1 MKKILFF
8 FLLINFISVAKAE
21 VTYLEILKNPTDLKL
36 NLQYAKEQ
44 EALGE
49 FKSVIATLERLTAL
63 YPTNIDL
70 KLYLLSISVKTDSTE
85 KVSRLINEIRQSD
98 EITDEIKNRVAQVFD
113 DINKKKVDQE
123 KTAARQK
130 ARDAVNEVEK
140 QKIQS
145 AQAPSSNWTFYQD
158 IGWKHALHSNV
169 GSISNSKT
177 KYAGA
182 GGTITPMTGVEG
194 DNIETISTLTG
205 AIFQINETS
214 NIAMTLGT
222 SSSEQNRATT
232 DENDTNSYSSSY
244 SKFTNRNTFVGSLSL
259 TDTNTRRSADTISRN
274 LNLSNTFSITDN
286 HKLSS
291 GITLADSRGNQNPS
305 NLTKRQS
312 NTFKQGINM
321 GYQYTFGAQHS
332 LKFNYAFNETEAIA
346 DYNGLSDEAYTLSYS
361 KNFAIG
367 NLGLSY
373 SLTNKEYNEADTA
386 LVHPTIIRNDDIENY
401 SISLNGSLGQI
412 SRSTELFKLPE
423 NVENYLNTLSYSL
436 SWSETNS
443 NSNWLQN
450 DYEKET
456 FNFGLTKRVYF

>member
-1 MKKILFF
+1 MKKILLF
-8 FLLINFISVAKAE
+8 FLLINFISTAKAE

-113 DINKKKVDQE
+113 DINKKKVDQN
-123 KTAARQK
+123 KATARKK
-130 ARDAVNEVEK
+130 ARDIVNEAEK
-140 QKIQS
+140 QKTQT
-145 AQAPSSNWTFYQD
+145 AQTVPSNWTFYQD
-158 IGWKHALHSNV
+158 IGWRTALHSNV

-177 KYAGA
+177 KYSS
-182 GGTITPMTGVEG
+182 GTIVNMTGVEG
-194 DNIETISTLTG
+194 DNIETINTLTG
-205 AIFQINETS
+205 VIYQINETS
-214 NIAMTLGT
+214 NIAMTFGT
-222 SSSEQNRATT
+222 SSSEQNRATS
-232 DENDTNSYSSSY
+232 DENDTNSYSASY
-244 SKFTNRNTFVGSLSL
+244 SKFTNKNSFSGSLSL

-274 LNLSNTFSITDN
+274 LNLNNTFSITDN

-291 GITLADSRGNQNPS
+291 GITLADSRGNQNS
-305 NLTKRQS
+305 TNTTKREA
-312 NTFKQGINM
+312 NTFKQGANV
-321 GYQYTFGAQHS
+321 GYRYTFGDQHS
-332 LKFNYAFNETEAIA
+332 LNFKYAFNETEAIA
-346 DYNGLSDEAYTLSYS
+346 DYNGLTDETYSFSYS

-373 SLTNKEYNEADTA
+373 SITDKKYNQVDTF
-386 LVHPTIIRNDDIENY
+386 VHPTIIRKDDVKDY

-412 SRSTELFKLPE
+412 SRSTELFKLPKSL
-423 NVENYLNTLSYSL
+423 ENYLNTLSYSI

>member
-130 ARDAVNEVEK
+130 ARDIVNEAEK
-140 QKIQS
+140 QKTQT
-145 AQAPSSNWTFYQD
+145 ATLPSSNWTFYQD
-158 IGWKHALHSNV
+158 IGWKMALHSNV

-177 KYAGA
+177 KYSSGA
-182 GGTITPMTGVEG
+182 IVDMTGAEG
-194 DNIETISTLTG
+194 DNIETINTLTG
-205 AIFQINETS
+205 AIYQIDETS
-214 NIAMTLGT
+214 NIAMTIGT
-222 SSSEQNRATT
+222 SSSEQNRATS
-232 DENDTNSYSSSY
+232 DENDTNSYSGSY
-244 SKFTNRNTFVGSLSL
+244 SKFTNRNSFVASLSL
-259 TDTNTRRSADTISRN
+259 TDANTRRSADTISRN
-274 LNLSNTFSITDN
+274 LNLNNTYDISDN
-286 HKLSS
+286 HKFSS
-291 GITLADSRGNQNPS
+291 GVTLAESKGNQNPS
-305 NLTKRQS
+305 NSTKRQS

-321 GYQYTFGAQHS
+321 GYQYIFGAQHS

-346 DYNGLSDEAYTLSYS
+346 DYNGLTDEAYTLSYS

-373 SLTNKEYNEADTA
+373 SITNKEYNQVDTF
-386 LVHPTIIRNDDIENY
+386 VHPTIIRNDDVENY

>member
-1 MKKILFF
+1 MKKIIFF
-8 FLLINFISVAKAE
+8 FILINFISAAKAE

-36 NLQYAKEQ
+36 NLRYAKEQ

-113 DINKKKVDQE
+113 DINKKKVDKE

-130 ARDAVNEVEK
+130 ARDVVNEAEK
-140 QKIQS
+140 QKTQN
-145 AQAPSSNWTFYQD
+145 AEAPSTKWIFYQD
-158 IGWKHALHSNV
+158 LGWRTALHSNV

-177 KYAGA
+177 KYSS
-182 GGTITPMTGVEG
+182 GTIVDMTGTEG
-194 DNIETISTLTG
+194 DNIETINTLTG
-205 AIFQINETS
+205 AIYQINETS

-222 SSSEQNRATT
+222 SSSEQNRATS
-232 DENDTNSYSSSY
+232 DENDTNSYSASY
-244 SKFTNRNTFVGSLSL
+244 SKSTDKNSFSGSLSL
-259 TDTNTRRSADTISRN
+259 TDTNTRRAADTISRN
-274 LNLSNTFSITDN
+274 LNLSNTYSITDN
-286 HKLSS
+286 QQLST
-291 GITLADSRGNQNPS
+291 GITLADSSGNQNS
-305 NLTKRQS
+305 ANATKREA
-312 NTFKQGINM
+312 NTFKQGANV
-321 GYQYTFGAQHS
+321 GYRYTFGAQHS
-332 LKFNYAFNETEAIA
+332 LNFKYAFNETDAIA
-346 DYNGLSDEAYTLSYS
+346 DYNGLTDETYTLSYS

-367 NLGLSY
+367 SLGLSY
-373 SLTNKEYNEADTA
+373 SITNKEYDQVDTF
-386 LVHPTIIRNDDIENY
+386 VHPTIIRNDDVENY
-401 SISLNGSLGQI
+401 SVSLNGSLGQI

-423 NVENYLNTLSYSL
+423 NLENYLNTLSYSL
-436 SWSETNS
+436 SWSETNN
-443 NSNWLQN
+443 NSNLLQN